1 MILLV
6 LALIFGAVVAI
17 FLIASMIWAKRR
29 GKSSKLL
36 LVLKLIVLLE
46 TVAFL
51 ILFVVV
57 LLKTMA
63 M

>member
-1 MILLV
+1 MIILV
-6 LALIFGAVVAI
+6 LALIFGAAVAI
-17 FLIASMIWAKRR
+17 FLISSIVWAKRR

-36 LVLKLIVLLE
+36 LVLKLVVLIE
-46 TVAFL
+46 TIAFL
-51 ILFVVV
+51 VLFVVV